1 MKMEAVSGQIAAW
14 IAERVR
20 QAGAK
25 GVVVGLSGGVDSA
38 VVLALSRRAVG
49 EEALGVIMPCES
61 PEQDAQDALELA
73 AALDAKTA
81 TVELDQPY
89 RELLGSLPEGSEMA
103 RANLKARL
111 RMCTLYFLANT
122 LNYLVA
128 GTGNR
133 SELAVGY
140 FTKYGD
146 GGVDIL
152 PIGGLLKTQVRLLAA
167 ELGVPQAII
176 DKPPSAGLLP
186 GQTDEGELGLTYE
199 VLDSTIEALDRG
211 DQPDAPE
218 GAVDRI
224 RALMRVA
231 SHKGSLPPVCSA
243 WQE

>member
-1 MKMEAVSGQIAAW
+1 MDAT
-14 IAERVR
+14 RV
-20 QAGAK
+20 AGAIA
-25 GVVVGLSGGVDSA
+25 GWIRERTQEAGARGIVVGLSGGLDSA
-38 VVLALSRRAVG
+38 VVLALSRMAVG
-49 EEALGVIMPCES
+49 EHVLAVIMPCQS
-61 PEQDAQDALELA
+61 VGDDALHA
-73 AALDAKTA
+73 AEAAQAFDVRTT
-81 TVELDQPY
+81 TVELDGPY
-89 RELLGSLPEGSEMA
+89 EQLLALLPEGAAMA
-103 RANLKARL
+103 SANLKARP
-111 RMCTLYFLANT
+111 RMATLYYHANS
-122 LNYLVA
+122 LNCLVA

-199 VLDSTIEALDRG
+199 MLDRTIEALDKG
-211 DQPDAPE
+211 EQPDAPE
-218 GAVDRI
+218 GVVDRI
-224 RALMRVA
+224 RALIRAA
-231 SHKGSLPPVCSA
+231 SHKGSLPPVCST